1 VGLVT
6 LVALDEHDA
15 SRAIFR
21 DPYVSSGQGGER
33 VKRVRGGQVLH
44 ASHGQKE
51 AVKASPDE
59 TQFAVLLVLG
69 EVVPFERHFWVPTM
83 SSA

>member
-21 DPYVSSGQGGER
+21 DAYVSSGQGGKR
-33 VKRVRGGQVLH
+33 VKLARGGQVLH

-51 AVKASPDE
+51 AVEASPDE
-59 TQFAVLLVLG
+59 TQFAVLLMQGKVI
-69 EVVPFERHFWVPTM
+69 PFE
-83 SSA
+83 